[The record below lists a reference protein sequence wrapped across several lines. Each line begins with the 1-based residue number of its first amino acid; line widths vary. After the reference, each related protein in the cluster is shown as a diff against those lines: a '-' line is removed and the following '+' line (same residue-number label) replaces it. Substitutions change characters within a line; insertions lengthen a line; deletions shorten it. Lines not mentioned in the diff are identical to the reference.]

1 MIESAAFCMFP
12 FAIAVVSTTDESVLL
27 AFGAVLPP
35 QLVSVN
41 ATIAVLIKNT
51 FFIIDKCLVNILFG
65 LSINITYLPA
75 LYYFC
80 LDDLT
85 FTEESGAG
93 LSSILLV
100 GYKYSVSINLLIL

>member
-1 MIESAAFCMFP
+1 MIESVAFCMFS

-85 FTEESGAG
+85 FTEEGGAG

-100 GYKYSVSINLLIL
+100 GYKCFVNVNFLIL